1 MRICIVGAGAI
12 GGYLGA
18 KLIDAGLDVSLV
30 ARGLHLEAIKKNGL
44 TIIEKD
50 KKIIC
55 HPKCS
60 DSFDQLG
67 KMDFIFITLKAYS
80 ISRIAKEIAKMF
92 HKNTSVITAY
102 NGIPWWYFYNI
113 GGKLNNYHI
122 KCIDPENILW
132 DTINPER
139 VIGCVVY
146 PATEIIEP
154 GVIKHIE
161 GTRFSLGEP
170 TGIESERIIKLSKA
184 LFSSNLKAPI
194 RNNIRQEIWTKLIG
208 NLAFNPLSV
217 ITGETLDI
225 LLSKQEN
232 RKIIYS
238 AMKEASLIMDKLEVK
253 LNISIEKRIEGAAKV
268 GAHKTSMLQDYEKG
282 KDLEIDSIV
291 MTVKE
296 IGNLLD
302 IKTPTIDQILLEVKK
317 KIQYMKFNL

>member
-80 ISRIAKEIAKMF
+80 ITGMAKAITKMF
-92 HKNTSVITAY
+92 DENTSVITAY
-102 NGIPWWYFYNI
+102 NGMPWWYFYNI
-113 GGKLNNYHI
+113 DGQLNNYRI
-122 KCIDPENILW
+122 KCIDPDNIQW
-132 DTINPER
+132 NIITPER
-139 VIGCVVY
+139 IIGCVVY
-146 PATEIIEP
+146 PATEIIRP

-161 GTRFSLGEP
+161 GNRFSLGELN
-170 TGIESERIIKLSKA
+170 GIKTERISKISKTLIRA
-184 LFSSNLKAPI
+184 ELKAPI

-217 ITGETLDI
+217 ITSETLDV
-225 LLSKQEN
+225 LVAKEEN
-232 RKIIYS
+232 KKIAHE
-238 AMKEASLIMDKLEVK
+238 AMREASLIMDKLK
-253 LNISIEKRIEGAAKV
+253 IPLNININQRIEGAAKV
-268 GAHKTSMLQDYEKG
+268 GAHKTSMLQDYERG
-282 KDLEIDSIV
+282 KELELDALV
-291 MTVKE
+291 VAVNE
-296 IGNLLD
+296 IGNLLG
-302 IKTPTIDQILLEVKK
+302 IKTPTINKILYEVKE
-317 KIQYMKFNL
+317 KISKN